1 MVLIFSNFSIFLS
14 GVHIRIVI
22 KIIVKVGVSEYL
34 SIEVVIIVQVFMR
47 MVSVFAIIREGYSI
61 DYNCKLRFS
70 LLSFS
75 RIYKYTH

>member
-1 MVLIFSNFSIFLS
+1 MILIFFNLSIFLS

-47 MVSVFAIIREGYSI
+47 MVSVFSIIREGYSI